1 MHSIVD
7 LNESSNATVASK
19 LAAASSGTVGGG
31 QLTSANPRNLV
42 SVSYVSF
49 HAATPVLRYY
59 SQLIYSVWIRV
70 LCNDY
75 FLATVISYS
84 DYFEVIVT
92 LDPITF
98 QFH

>member
-1 MHSIVD
+1 MHSVID
-7 LNESSNATVASK
+7 LNESSNATFASK

-42 SVSYVSF
+42 SVSCVSF
-49 HAATPVLRYY
+49 QAETPVLRYY

-75 FLATVISYS
+75 YLAISYS